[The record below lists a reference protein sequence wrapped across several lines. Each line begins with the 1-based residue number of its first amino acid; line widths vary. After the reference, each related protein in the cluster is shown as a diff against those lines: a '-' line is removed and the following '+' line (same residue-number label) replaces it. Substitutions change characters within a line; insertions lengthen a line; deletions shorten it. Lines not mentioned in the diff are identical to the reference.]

1 MQIHEVC
8 NDSTEQKNAYCADEL
23 LGEKMV
29 VLFSD
34 IRQISMA

>member
-8 NDSTEQKNAYCADEL
+8 NDSAKQKNAYCAGEL

-29 VLFSD
+29 V
-34 IRQISMA
+34 M